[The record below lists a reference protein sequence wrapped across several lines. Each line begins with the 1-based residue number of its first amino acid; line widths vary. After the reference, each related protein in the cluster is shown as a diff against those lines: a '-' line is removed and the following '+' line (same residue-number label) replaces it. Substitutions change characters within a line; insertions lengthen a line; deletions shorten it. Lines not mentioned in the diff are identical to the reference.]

1 MNIKD
6 SFPSKWLKAD
16 DLEGDMNLT
25 IKGVEQEM
33 LDDGPK
39 PVVSFREIE
48 KGLVLNKT
56 NARTIAKLYGVET
69 GAWAG
74 KTITIFPTQVD
85 YRGEQVAA
93 IRVRV
98 AAPPVNGTK
107 AIPTNVPEDE
117 FPF

>member
-6 SFPSKWLKAD
+6 SFPSKLLKAD

-25 IKGVEQEM
+25 IKGVDQEM

-39 PVVSFREIE
+39 PVVSFLEIE

-74 KTITIFPTQVD
+74 RMITIFPTQVD

-93 IRVRV
+93 IRVRL
-98 AAPPVNGTK
+98 AAPPANGTQVV
-107 AIPTNVPEDE
+107 PSNVPEDD